1 MEVEAE
7 VKILPYTLA
16 EVNANK
22 LGDTLVD
29 HKTVALIEALH
40 YKLEF
45 ETKRLGKTLSD
56 VRQEALVNT
65 IAYGLAEV

>member
-1 MEVEAE
+1 MQVEAQ
-7 VKILPYTLA
+7 VKMLPYTQA
-16 EVNANK
+16 EVHAKKLAN
-22 LGDTLVD
+22 TLVD
-29 HKTVALIEALH
+29 HKAVALIEVLH